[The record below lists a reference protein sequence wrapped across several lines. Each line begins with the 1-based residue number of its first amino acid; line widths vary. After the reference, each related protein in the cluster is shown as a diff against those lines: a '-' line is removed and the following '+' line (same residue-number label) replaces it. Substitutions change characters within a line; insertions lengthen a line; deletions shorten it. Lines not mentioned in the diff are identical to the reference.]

1 MPSAEELGQPQQQN
15 PSSPGSCGSS
25 QLDSS
30 KANGIANQEVN
41 KPSSSTSANGAY
53 RLHNRGCSN
62 AAIVAAS
69 PFFHKEQDEA
79 GLLPKAKLNELLETL
94 GLTSMSSDTTEV
106 VSVVAGDA
114 DGLTFDQTMA
124 IVSMLQS
131 SLLARESSF
140 SSSKLDSSPS
150 QSTLNMPLR
159 RVLKTGYMTTGNV
172 DQKDG
177 AVISYLHKLQ
187 EHRRVCVED
196 GRYEEAKAT
205 AERLAS
211 LRTQQVERL
220 RQGLVANQAREL
232 EDVHK
237 VFSEESTKLAKLW
250 RGRVKEYERSFA
262 RSVEEF
268 RALHQEQQQVLI
280 DQMHTKVQ
288 NPRPSKTYLHQRQ
301 FEGRLAKAQE
311 YTRAAKVR
319 LAAHLRRQE
328 DEQEAQLLH
337 EADCT
342 VRLAK
347 LTAKQ
352 QVEMEALLQRGA
364 RGRDELE
371 IKRLSEFEK
380 KTLRF
385 KNVIMELQSLH
396 KLEMVQLENFL
407 DGQVQAGKAV
417 PLRDG
422 EAYRRRRDALS
433 NTVV

>member
-1 MPSAEELGQPQQQN
+1 M
-15 PSSPGSCGSS
+15 
-25 QLDSS
+25 
-30 KANGIANQEVN
+30 
-41 KPSSSTSANGAY
+41 
-53 RLHNRGCSN
+53 
-62 AAIVAAS
+62 
-69 PFFHKEQDEA
+69 
-79 GLLPKAKLNELLETL
+79 AKLAELLDTL
-94 GLTSMSSDTTEV
+94 GLNSSDTPEV
-106 VSVVAGDA
+106 VGVIAGDA
-114 DGLTFDQTMA
+114 QGLTFDQTMA

-131 SLLARESSF
+131 SILARESSF
-140 SSSKLDSSPS
+140 SSSRLDISPS
-150 QSTLNMPLR
+150 QSSLNMPLR
-159 RVLKTGYMTTGNV
+159 RVLKTGYMITGNV

-187 EHRRVCVED
+187 EHRRICVEE

-232 EDVHK
+232 EDVNK
-237 VFSEESTKLAKLW
+237 VFAEESTKLAKLW
-250 RGRVKEYERSFA
+250 RSRVKEYERSFA
-262 RSVEEF
+262 KSVEEF

-288 NPRPSKTYLHQRQ
+288 NPRPSKDSCKLLCQKTVHGDWQR
-301 FEGRLAKAQE
+301 RS
-311 YTRAAKVR
+311 R
-319 LAAHLRRQE
+319 
-328 DEQEAQLLH
+328 
-337 EADCT
+337 
-342 VRLAK
+342 
-347 LTAKQ
+347 
-352 QVEMEALLQRGA
+352 VEMEALLQRGV

-407 DGQVQAGKAV
+407 DAQVQAGKAV

-422 EAYRRRRDALS
+422 DAYRRRRDALS
-433 NTVV
+433 NAVV